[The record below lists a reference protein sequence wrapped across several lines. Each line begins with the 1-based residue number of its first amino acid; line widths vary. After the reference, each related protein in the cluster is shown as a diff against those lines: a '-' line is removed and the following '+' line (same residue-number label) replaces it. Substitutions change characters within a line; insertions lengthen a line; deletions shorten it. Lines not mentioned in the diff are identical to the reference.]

1 MFRLLIMLFSAG
13 RLSLLLRRYRKILTD
28 NVVRTDAA
36 EEKQKFT
43 YGICPT
49 VVNRM
54 VILTTQVDLCTRS
67 DSSARYG
74 KDPTEITRHFF

>member
-1 MFRLLIMLFSAG
+1 MFSLDHKLKNYSANAAPSRFG
-13 RLSLLLRRYRKILTD
+13 GVLLRG
-28 NVVRTDAA
+28 
-36 EEKQKFT
+36 KQKFT

-54 VILTTQVDLCTRS
+54 VISTTQVDLCTRS

-74 KDPTEITRHFF
+74 KDPTEFTRHFF

>member
-1 MFRLLIMLFSAG
+1 MLYWIQILSPIGGATSMDFFTKQIACLIAG
-13 RLSLLLRRYRKILTD
+13 KNRNLPT
-28 NVVRTDAA
+28 
-36 EEKQKFT
+36 E
-43 YGICPT
+43 ICPT

-54 VILTTQVDLCTRS
+54 VLLTTQVDLCTRS

>member
-1 MFRLLIMLFSAG
+1 MYAPPDLQLQQN
-13 RLSLLLRRYRKILTD
+13 SLLGVAL
-28 NVVRTDAA
+28 A
-36 EEKQKFT
+36 EKQKFT

-49 VVNRM
+49 VVDRM